1 MSQVMTRFTIATLAA
16 ILFLV
21 GGSAAKAESAHDF
34 AFDAIDGGAL
44 PMSQFEGKAVLVVNT
59 ASFCGYTSQYEGLQ
73 RLWSAYKDKGLVVL
87 GVPSNDF
94 GGQEPGTAEEIKDFC
109 EANFDVDFPLTAKEV
124 VKGSNAHSFYQ
135 WAAAEKGSKNA
146 PRWNFHKYL
155 VAPDGSLVEAF
166 PSRVT
171 PMSNELVAAVE
182 ANLPK

>member
-1 MSQVMTRFTIATLAA
+1 MTRFTIATLAA
-16 ILFLV
+16 TLFLV
-21 GGSAAKAESAHDF
+21 GGSAAKAETAHDF

-59 ASFCGYTSQYEGLQ
+59 ASFCGYTPQYEGLQ
-73 RLWSAYKDKGLVVL
+73 RLWSEYKDKGLIVL

-146 PRWNFHKYL
+146 PSWNFHKYL